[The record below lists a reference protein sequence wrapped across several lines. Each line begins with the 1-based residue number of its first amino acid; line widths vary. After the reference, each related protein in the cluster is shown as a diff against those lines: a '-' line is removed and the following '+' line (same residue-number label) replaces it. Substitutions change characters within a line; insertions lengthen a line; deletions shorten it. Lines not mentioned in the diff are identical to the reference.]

1 MSQEVSD
8 PRLVHKKTSYE
19 EATVCHTV
27 IYSMIHIQWDKKI
40 EREKKADVIQL
51 GGRWSWTDADGDLQ
65 HPESD
70 I

>member
-1 MSQEVSD
+1 MSEEVSD
-8 PRLVHKKTSYE
+8 PGLAHKKTSYE
-19 EATVCHTV
+19 ETTVCHVV
-27 IYSMIHIQWDKKI
+27 ICSMIHIRRDKKT
-40 EREKKADVIQL
+40 EREKKADVIQP